1 LDDKITVT
9 PQKKESEMPM
19 PLVPVAQYLRKS
31 TEHQQ
36 YSLAFQSSALR
47 SYAEKNNFTIVQ
59 TYTDSKSGLVLKRR
73 KGLVNL
79 LHDVVAGGQPYKAI
93 LVYDVSRWGRFLDAD
108 ESAHYEFL
116 CTRAGIPVHY
126 CAETFLNDGSMPSA
140 IMKSMK
146 RVMAAEFSRE
156 LSEKVTLAMTRMV
169 RDGLWPGSM
178 PGYGLR
184 RLLAS
189 NDRTPKCPMRFGQRK
204 NLRDDRTL
212 IVPGPPEEVEIV
224 KEIFRL
230 YAGEKKSFLY
240 IAGRLNTLGIPRA
253 CNDSNVPWTYQAI
266 RQIVLNEK
274 YTGSLIWGRYTQK
287 LRSRCRPVSK
297 ENWIVVPN
305 AFRPL
310 VDRQAFDA
318 AQSIWLR
325 KTRRLSDEQFLERLR
340 SLLKKKGRLNARII
354 NESSLTPSCSAYE
367 GRFGSLDKVYELI
380 GYKRTDTYM
389 LRQLSR
395 THMLGLYRS
404 VYRRLRRLFSDLRAT
419 HQSPVSR
426 PKKLCF
432 PTGVTIVVAVCPAE
446 KTLRGK
452 RRWRFESRYAETSGL
467 PTLLCLCDGSNQKIA
482 RFVVVRNASHIHT
495 VAMLKED
502 DERLKGGIRLR
513 HLRDFGR
520 VAHRMSRIS

>member
-1 LDDKITVT
+1 MTCGKSTFAT
-9 PQKKESEMPM
+9 EKESEMPT

-31 TEHQQ
+31 SEHQQ
-36 YSLAFQSSALR
+36 YSLAFQSSALK

-73 KGLVNL
+73 KGLVKL

-116 CTRAGIPVHY
+116 CKRAGIPVHY
-126 CAETFLNDGSMPSA
+126 CAETFPNDGSMPSA
-140 IMKSMK
+140 IMKSVK

-204 NLRDDRTL
+204 NLRFDRTL

-230 YAGEKKSFLY
+230 YTGEKKSFLH
-240 IAGRLNTLGIPRA
+240 IAGRLNTLGIPRV

-287 LRSRCRPVSK
+287 LRSNYRPVPK
-297 ENWIVVPN
+297 EKWIVVPN
-305 AFRPL
+305 AFRPII
-310 VDRQAFDA
+310 DRQAFEA

-354 NESSLTPSCSAYE
+354 NESSLTPSCTAYE

-380 GYKRTDTYM
+380 GYKRTDTYA
-389 LRQLSR
+389 LRQLSH

-419 HQSPVSR
+419 HQSPISR

-432 PTGVTIVVAVCPAE
+432 STGVTIVVAVCPAE

-467 PTLLCLCDGSNQKIA
+467 PTLLCLCNGSNKNIA
-482 RFVVVRNASHIHT
+482 RFVLVRNASHIHT

-513 HLRDFGR
+513 HLRDFAR